1 MWKNFPNEE
10 SSLRTST
17 HHMYSIPCF
26 NFFLKNWCWAREWC
40 PLKLIVLVN
49 EAPGPEGN
57 ILFISESWS
66 RLSFLKY
73 EFQSN
78 IVCEK
83 PVAHQKWGKCQKQTL
98 LGHNSEATTH
108 AVDLPPSYQTT
119 PAQRWTKKVQLS
131 DFHLAQL
138 PPLSLCPGQLK
149 MYPGQDFPYP
159 KKYREGIHWKKLSA
173 CACNLIFRFS
183 CVCCASCMSWTGNL
197 ECGVAK
203 SDLNST
209 DG

>member
-1 MWKNFPNEE
+1 MKH
-10 SSLRTST
+10 LAQRATSCL
-17 HHMYSIPCF
+17 YQRAGQD
-26 NFFLKNWCWAREWC
+26 W
-40 PLKLIVLVN
+40 V
-49 EAPGPEGN
+49 
-57 ILFISESWS
+57 
-66 RLSFLKY
+66 FLKY

-78 IVCEK
+78 IVCGK

-149 MYPGQDFPYP
+149 MMCVSRWSQILRGQTSLTR
-159 KKYREGIHWKKLSA
+159 K
-173 CACNLIFRFS
+173 N
-183 CVCCASCMSWTGNL
+183 TGKAFVGKNDHPVL
-197 ECGVAK
+197 VTWY
-203 SDLNST
+203 SDLVACVARVAWVELEISSAELQKAI
-209 DG
+209 

>member
-1 MWKNFPNEE
+1 
-10 SSLRTST
+10 
-17 HHMYSIPCF
+17 MYSIPCF
-26 NFFLKNWCWAREWC
+26 NFFIKWCWAREWC

-78 IVCEK
+78 IVCAGGSSEVRK
-83 PVAHQKWGKCQKQTL
+83 VSEADAPRSQLWS
-98 LGHNSEATTH
+98 HNSCRWPA
-108 AVDLPPSYQTT
+108 AKLSNQPT

-149 MYPGQDFPYP
+149 MMCGSRASQILRGQTSLTR
-159 KKYREGIHWKKLSA
+159 K
-173 CACNLIFRFS
+173 N
-183 CVCCASCMSWTGNL
+183 TGKAFVGKNDHPVL
-197 ECGVAK
+197 VTWY
-203 SDLNST
+203 SDLVACVARVAWVELEILSEWHFYESHI
-209 DG
+209 G